1 MSLHNATAR
10 MGMLPAHPP
19 RFDTERFIVVPLQPA
34 KAREL
39 LEVLLCDPPLAEQLP
54 WLADKSAD
62 GARSEALLA
71 SMQCAAGT
79 AIVWGIVERAR
90 AACIG
95 AVIARHSLEGID
107 VEVLCASQFF
117 GQGVADEA
125 GEPVM
130 AWLDDAMEV
139 TLLPLDT

>member
-1 MSLHNATAR
+1 MGLQSATAQL
-10 MGMLPAHPP
+10 GMLPGNPP
-19 RFDTERFIVVPLQPA
+19 RFDTERFIVVPLRPE

-71 SMQCAAGT
+71 SLQCAAGT

-90 AACIG
+90 SACIG
-95 AVIARHSLEGID
+95 VVIARHSLEGVD

-125 GEPVM
+125 GEPPM
-130 AWLDDAMEV
+130 AWLGDAIEV
-139 TLLPLDT
+139 TLAP

>member
-1 MSLHNATAR
+1 MRSTAGR
-10 MGMLPAHPP
+10 A
-19 RFDTERFIVVPLQPA
+19 I
-34 KAREL
+34 
-39 LEVLLCDPPLAEQLP
+39 
-54 WLADKSAD
+54 
-62 GARSEALLA
+62 AL
-71 SMQCAAGT
+71 AAGT
-79 AIVWGIVERAR
+79 AIVRGLVERAR

-125 GEPVM
+125 GEPTM

-139 TLLPLDT
+139 TLLPLDI